1 MSLYHKYRPDTL
13 EEIRGNSEIIEPLQ
27 NMLKDLETCSQVFL
41 IHGPTGCGKTTI
53 GRIIGKEL
61 NCAGNDFREVN
72 SADFRGVETIRE
84 IRKQAQFKPLEG
96 RCRVWLIDEC
106 HQMTMVAQS
115 ALLKMLEDTPK
126 HVYFVLCTTNPQS
139 LLATIKGRCTQF
151 QVKPLSEHQM
161 MGLLRS
167 VVKAEG
173 EQLQKVVYEQ
183 IFQDSFGYPRN
194 ALQILEQVLVV
205 EPGQR
210 LEIAK
215 QSAEQLSESIE
226 LCRALIRR
234 DNWKKISNILN
245 GLKDQDA
252 EGIRRHVLGYAQSV
266 LLNGKMNDTAGQV
279 LDEFVEPFWN
289 SGFPGLTL
297 ACYLVIKD

>member
-1 MSLYHKYRPDTL
+1 MSLYHKYRPSTL

-27 NMLKDLETCSQVFL
+27 NMLKDLETCSRVFL

-61 NCAGNDFREVN
+61 NCVGNDFREVN

-96 RCRVWLIDEC
+96 SCRVWLIDEC

-126 HVYFVLCTTNPQS
+126 HVYFVLCTTSPQN

-151 QVKPLSEHQM
+151 QVKPLTEHQM

-167 VVKAEG
+167 VVKTED
-173 EQLQKVVYEQ
+173 EQLQKIVYEQ

-194 ALQILEQVLVV
+194 ALQILERVLMV
-205 EPGQR
+205 EPDQR

-266 LLNGKMNDTAGQV
+266 LLNGKMNDNAGQV

-297 ACYLVIKD
+297 ACYLIVKD